1 MSQSAD
7 VEKVIIIGSG
17 IAGLTA
23 AIYTARANLSPL
35 VIEGLEPGGQLS
47 LTSDVENYP
56 GFVEGVNGFDLVQTM
71 RQQAERFGARF
82 TYGRVTKLV
91 PGNGEPHT
99 LEMEE
104 GEEPRQA
111 HSVIVATGA
120 TARWLGVPRERDFIG
135 RGTSTCATC
144 DGAFFKNQKVA
155 VVGGGDSA
163 LEEALFLTRYA
174 TEVHL
179 IHRRD
184 ALRGSKIM
192 QKRAFDEPKIK
203 FHWNTV
209 VQELLGDPE
218 EGLKGVRLSRT
229 DASETQDL
237 ELDGLFIAIGHVPN
251 TDFVQGVLSLDELG
265 YVAEGVVTH
274 VPGVFA
280 AGDVKDHVYR
290 QAVTAAGMGCQ
301 AALEAERWL
310 GANALG

>member
-1 MSQSAD
+1 MSESG
-7 VEKVIIIGSG
+7 VEKVIVIGSG

-35 VIEGLEPGGQLS
+35 IIEGQEPGGQLS

-56 GFVEGVNGFDLVQTM
+56 GFIEGINGFDLVQNM

-91 PGNGEPHT
+91 PGNSGPHR
-99 LEMEE
+99 LELEE
-104 GEEPRQA
+104 GEEPKES
-111 HSVIVATGA
+111 HTVIVATGA
-120 TARWLGVPRERDFIG
+120 TARWLGLPRERDFIG
-135 RGTSTCATC
+135 RGASTCATC
-144 DGAFFKNQKVA
+144 DGAFFKNQRVA
-155 VVGGGDSA
+155 VIGGGDSA

-184 ALRGSKIM
+184 SLRGSKIM

-209 VQELLGDPE
+209 VKEMVGDPE
-218 EGLKGVRLSRT
+218 EGLAGLRLQKDGGEET
-229 DASETQDL
+229 DLQVE
-237 ELDGLFIAIGHVPN
+237 GMFVAIGHIPN
-251 TDFVQGVLSLDELG
+251 TDFVKDVLSLDELG
-265 YVAEGVVTH
+265 YLKEGVVTH

-280 AGDVKDHVYR
+280 AGDVMDHVYR